1 MSVIVAADEAEYT
14 LTYGERGSRVVL
26 VASEPITRSAG
37 HWVRRGALAVHSGTL
52 QLQSAL
58 LGICNCSK
66 GHADVAHFRLG
77 QVAVPRNSALVVS
90 RGKGGL
96 LDVVQ
101 APLAAAGVHPR
112 QLEVQQ

>member
-1 MSVIVAADEAEYT
+1 MLYT
-14 LTYGERGSRVVL
+14 LDHCRILLLILCPSM
-26 VASEPITRSAG
+26 AS
-37 HWVRRGALAVHSGTL
+37 VHGQRTCFAPRTI
-52 QLQSAL
+52 QLQVSL
-58 LGICNCSK
+58 HPLPFLHSM
-66 GHADVAHFRLG
+66 HASVCFEAAHVWLG

>member
-1 MSVIVAADEAEYT
+1 MANAAALVTRTPPQSFRFLSADEAEYT

-37 HWVRRGALAVHSGTL
+37 HWV
-52 QLQSAL
+52 
-58 LGICNCSK
+58 
-66 GHADVAHFRLG
+66 
-77 QVAVPRNSALVVS
+77 AVPRNSALVVS

-101 APLAAAGVHPR
+101 TPLAANGVHPR
-112 QLEVQQ
+112 QAEVQQ